1 MNKILVF
8 NFLLALFLLQSCESA
23 KKGLGGGKI
32 KSSDEFLVEKKD
44 PLVLPPEFNKL
55 PEPKNANS
63 ESNTNASNLE
73 IEKIINIQKNNNNI
87 ENSSSSGSLEQSIL
101 KKIK

>member
-44 PLVLPPEFNKL
+44 PLVLPPDFDLL
-55 PEPKNANS
+55 PTPGD
-63 ESNTNASNLE
+63 NTPDTTNDNLE
-73 IEKIINIQKNNNNI
+73 IEKIINVEENDVNSKSITD
-87 ENSSSSGSLEQSIL
+87 NSSLEKSIL